1 MAWTRLITKGE
12 ERSWSVFFE
21 LLPHASDAD
30 ADADA
35 ESSRLHP
42 DLDVHSEDIVVE
54 KGAA

>member
-1 MAWTRLITKGE
+1 VAWTRLITKGE